1 MHLDVSVE
9 IVESGLVQHA
19 DEKRKGVWF

>member
-1 MHLDVSVE
+1 LDVSVE

-19 DEKRKGVWF
+19 DERRKGVWF